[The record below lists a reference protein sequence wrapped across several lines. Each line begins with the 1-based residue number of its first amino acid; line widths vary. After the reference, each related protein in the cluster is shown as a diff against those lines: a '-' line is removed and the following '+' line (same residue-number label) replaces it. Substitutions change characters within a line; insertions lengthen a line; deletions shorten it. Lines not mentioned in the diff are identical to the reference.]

1 MGKIKMGGN
10 ATMEFAPDYYEFY
23 IEVSVISG
31 TSGNA
36 VAKGR
41 TRTEEI
47 LRQLRDKLGI
57 DIKNVILKDE
67 KTKSLYNRKDG
78 YEFEKSF
85 YFRYEPSN
93 RMTENIVSLL
103 ENMSDVEYEIKFG
116 LENESEKEQLVLSA
130 AVNDAKEKAEKIASS
145 LGSHINGF
153 KEIAYEFND
162 SYYGADM
169 DFMCCYEEEESAPET
184 LAADLKNPKIEISKT
199 VEIVWLTD

>member
-1 MGKIKMGGN
+1 MGGN

-153 KEIAYEFND
+153 EEIKYKFND
-162 SYYGADM
+162 KISD
-169 DFMCCYEEEESAPET
+169 DVFISDILQPLNEDTTKT
-184 LAADLKNPKIEISKT
+184 LSSDLKNPKIEISKT